1 MKNFFLLLLFVV
13 TNAVAQ
19 TSISETDK
27 IAAWTKTWGF
37 LKYFHPAVTHG
48 TMDWDEVY
56 INQLDSLS
64 NIATKEE
71 LNTHFIS
78 LIDNLNKQTELQ
90 WNSKDGM
97 FVETILESLDEPT
110 IFSDELIQKMRETA
124 LQRISGKNRFLDYF
138 PNGYPHFLEENNYE
152 ENYYPEKSYRL
163 LALARMWSTVEF
175 FFPFKKERITKGWS
189 TVLKQQIPVF
199 TNAKNELEYYK
210 AIGSTLFELHDSHS
224 AIITHTKNHRALGDK
239 ILPYHFSFIEG
250 KLLVDSKRKVI
261 GAAENEDNLEYGD
274 IILSIDGKSIE
285 DLTNEY
291 SLFKSGSNKASK
303 NMWMAVDL
311 LRAWN
316 EIAEIEVIR
325 DNQKMKLNVKRY
337 ADPKFEPSTEKRKAW
352 EVIDGDIGLIRLA
365 RTEAKDFEKALNKM
379 KKFNNIILDMRFGRN
394 TSLTYELF
402 EEYFSA
408 ESKQFMIYQTL
419 SKEIPGRFIDESI
432 RHAFVGK
439 RQKPKYQGK
448 LILLTD
454 QHIQSA
460 GETLLMAFQTFPNV
474 TLVGSPTSGTNGEAT
489 IITLPGGYTYRMTS
503 AMIHYLNGTPSVG
516 EGIQP
521 DIFVVPTIEGMTN
534 MKDEVLEK
542 AIEYAKNNKSK
553 N

>member
-1 MKNFFLLLLFVV
+1 MKNFFLLLLFVA
-13 TNAVAQ
+13 TNAIAQ

-48 TMDWDEVY
+48 TMNWDKVY

-64 NIATKEE
+64 RITTKEE

-78 LIDNLNKQTELQ
+78 LINNLNKQTELQ

-97 FVETILESLDEPT
+97 FVETILESLDEPN
-110 IFSDELIQKMRETA
+110 IFSDELIEKMRETA

-138 PNGYPHFLEENNYE
+138 PNGYPLFLEENNYE
-152 ENYYPEKSYRL
+152 GNNYPEKSYRL

-199 TNAKNELEYYK
+199 INAKNELEYYK

-224 AIITHTKNHRALGDK
+224 ILIKNTKNFNPLGDK
-239 ILPYHFSFIEG
+239 IFPSHFSFIEG
-250 KLLVDSKRKVI
+250 KLFVDSRGKVI
-261 GAAENEDNLEYGD
+261 NSTENEDNLEYGD

-285 DLTNEY
+285 DLSNEY

-303 NMWMAVDL
+303 NTWVAFDL
-311 LRAWN
+311 LRGRN
-316 EIAEIEVIR
+316 DIAEVEVIR
-325 DNQKMKLNVKRY
+325 DNQKKKLNVKRY
-337 ADPKFEPSTEKRKAW
+337 TDPKFEPFTEKPKAW
-352 EVIDGDIGLIRLA
+352 EVIDDDIGLIRLS
-365 RTEAKDFEKALNKM
+365 RTEAKDFEKALSKM

-394 TSLTYELF
+394 ASLTYELF

-408 ESKQFMIYQTL
+408 ERKQFMIYQTL
-419 SKEIPGRFIDESI
+419 SKEIPGRFIDESN

-439 RQKPKYQGK
+439 KQKPKYQGK

-460 GETLLMAFQTFPNV
+460 GETLLMAFKTFPNV

-489 IITLPGGYTYRMTS
+489 LITLPGGYTYRMTS
-503 AMIHYLNGTPSVG
+503 VMVQYLDGTPSVG
-516 EGIQP
+516 DGIQP
-521 DIFVVPTIEGMTN
+521 DIFIVPTIEGMTN

-542 AIEYAKNNKSK
+542 AIEYAKGN
-553 N
+553 